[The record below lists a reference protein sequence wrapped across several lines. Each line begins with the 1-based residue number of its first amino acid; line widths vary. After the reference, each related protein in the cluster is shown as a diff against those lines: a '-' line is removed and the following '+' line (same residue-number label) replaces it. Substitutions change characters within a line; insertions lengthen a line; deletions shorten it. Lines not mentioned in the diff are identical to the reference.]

1 MDQCEKIVAD
11 GLFIDC
17 ACSGN
22 DNRMFVYVTE
32 VGKEEQVKKLISI
45 KTGLPLT
52 SFTVKCVDEIYRNES
67 GKINYRKLDNEY
79 GIF

>member
-1 MDQCEKIVAD
+1 
-11 GLFIDC
+11 
-17 ACSGN
+17 
-22 DNRMFVYVTE
+22 MFVYVTE
-32 VGKEEQVKKLISI
+32 AGKEEQVKKLISI